1 MASPSPPVPPVTSTF
16 IGFPPSHTAHR
27 GPIPYAGAMPS
38 LQPVQVLLLAAAALV
53 AGAVN
58 AVAGG
63 GSLLSFP
70 ALLAVGYPA
79 LTANVTNSVA
89 LTPGYF
95 GGTLGYRR
103 ELVGQRGRILALGA
117 TSMVGAVVGAAL
129 LLVSSAALFERIVPW
144 LIFLACGLLAV
155 QPRLARLVRE
165 RRADSDGRPHPA
177 GRTGPDRHTAALF
190 AAQFLAAAYGAY
202 FGAGVGIMMLAILG
216 IFVADTLQRL
226 NALKGLLSLL
236 VAVVAAIAFAL
247 LADVSWVAVGVMA
260 AASLLGGQLGVILA
274 RRLNDRV
281 LRWLVIAFGVAVGVR
296 LLLAG

>member
-1 MASPSPPVPPVTSTF
+1 MS
-16 IGFPPSHTAHR
+16 
-27 GPIPYAGAMPS
+27 S
-38 LQPVQVLLLAAAALV
+38 LEPAQVLLLAAAALV

-103 ELVGQRGRILALGA
+103 ELGGQRGRILALGA
-117 TSMVGAVVGAAL
+117 TSTVGAVVGAAL

-144 LIFLACGLLAV
+144 LIFLACGLLAA

-165 RRADSDGRPHPA
+165 RRAGSDNRPDPA
-177 GRTGPDRHTAALF
+177 GRTGLDGHTAALF

-236 VAVVAAIAFAL
+236 VAVVAAIAFAVF
-247 LADVSWVAVGVMA
+247 ADISWVAVSVMA
-260 AASLLGGQLGVILA
+260 AASLIGGQLGVVLA

-281 LRWLVIAFGVAVGVR
+281 LRWLVIAFGVAVGLR
-296 LLLAG
+296 LLLAA

>member
-1 MASPSPPVPPVTSTF
+1 
-16 IGFPPSHTAHR
+16 
-27 GPIPYAGAMPS
+27 MPS
-38 LQPVQVLLLAAAALV
+38 LDPAQVLLLAAAALV

-103 ELVGQRGRILALGA
+103 ELAGQRGRILALGA
-117 TSMVGAVVGAAL
+117 TSAAGAVVGAAL

-144 LIFLACGLLAV
+144 LIFLACGLLAA

-165 RRADSDGRPHPA
+165 RRAPTDGRPDPA
-177 GRTGPDRHTAALF
+177 GRTELDGHTTALF

-202 FGAGVGIMMLAILG
+202 FGAGVGIMILAILG

-236 VAVVAAIAFAL
+236 VAVVAATAFAL

-260 AASLLGGQLGVILA
+260 AASLVGGQLGVVLA
-274 RRLNDRV
+274 RRLDDQV

>member
-1 MASPSPPVPPVTSTF
+1 
-16 IGFPPSHTAHR
+16 
-27 GPIPYAGAMPS
+27 MPA
-38 LQPVQVLLLAAAALV
+38 LEPAQIALLAGAALV

-79 LTANVTNSVA
+79 LTANVTNTVA

-103 ELVGQRGRILALGA
+103 ELEGQRGRALALGA
-117 TSMVGAVVGAAL
+117 ISAVGAVLGAWL
-129 LLVSSAALFERIVPW
+129 LLISSAELFERVVPF
-144 LIFLACGLLAV
+144 LIFLACGLLAA

-165 RRADSDGRPHPA
+165 RRQDGGDPPPA
-177 GRTGPDRHTAALF
+177 GAQADAGPHTVPLYT
-190 AAQFLAAAYGAY
+190 AQFLAAAYGAY

-216 IFVADTLQRL
+216 IFVADNLQRL

-236 VAVVAAIAFAL
+236 INLIAAVSFVLF
-247 LADVSWVAVGVMA
+247 ADVSWVAVAVMA
-260 AASLLGGQLGVILA
+260 VASLLGGQLGVVLA
-274 RRLNDRV
+274 RRLDDRA
-281 LRWLVIAFGVAVGVR
+281 LRWLVIVFGVAVGLR
-296 LLLAG
+296 LLVG

>member
-1 MASPSPPVPPVTSTF
+1 
-16 IGFPPSHTAHR
+16 
-27 GPIPYAGAMPS
+27 MPS
-38 LQPVQVLLLAAAALV
+38 LEPAQVLLLAAAALV

-70 ALLAVGYPA
+70 ALLVVGYPA

-103 ELVGQRGRILALGA
+103 ELAGQRGRILALGA
-117 TSMVGAVVGAAL
+117 ASTVGAMVGAAL
-129 LLVSSAALFERIVPW
+129 LLASSAALFERIVPW
-144 LIFLACGLLAV
+144 LIFLACGLLTA

-165 RRADSDGRPHPA
+165 RRASADGHPDPA
-177 GRTGPDRHTAALF
+177 GRAGLDGHTAALF

-260 AASLLGGQLGVILA
+260 AASLLGGQLGVVLA
-274 RRLNDRV
+274 RRLNDQL
-281 LRWLVIAFGVAVGVR
+281 LRWLVIAFGVAVGLR

>member
-1 MASPSPPVPPVTSTF
+1 MTSLEPAQ
-16 IGFPPSHTAHR
+16 IG
-27 GPIPYAGAMPS
+27 
-38 LQPVQVLLLAAAALV
+38 LLAGAALV

-63 GSLLSFP
+63 GSLISFP

-103 ELVGQRGRILALGA
+103 ELTGQRGRILALGA
-117 TSMVGAVVGAAL
+117 ISAAGAVVGVVL
-129 LLVSSAALFERIVPW
+129 LLISSAALFERIVPW
-144 LIFLACGLLAV
+144 LIFLACGLLAA
-155 QPRLARLVRE
+155 QTRLARLVRD
-165 RRADSDGRPHPA
+165 RRPDGPADADG
-177 GRTGPDRHTAALF
+177 HTAPLF
-190 AAQFLAAAYGAY
+190 AAQFLAAVYGAY

-216 IFVADTLQRL
+216 IFLVDNLQRL

-236 VAVVAAIAFAL
+236 INGIAAVYFILF
-247 LADVSWVAVGVMA
+247 ADVRWVAVAIMA
-260 AASLLGGQLGVILA
+260 VTSLLGGQLGVVLA
-274 RRLNDRV
+274 RRLNDQA
-281 LRWLVIAFGVAVGVR
+281 LRWLVIAFGVAVGLR

>member
-1 MASPSPPVPPVTSTF
+1 
-16 IGFPPSHTAHR
+16 
-27 GPIPYAGAMPS
+27 MPS
-38 LQPVQVLLLAAAALV
+38 LEPAQLLLLAAAALL

-79 LTANVTNSVA
+79 ITANVTNSVA

-103 ELVGQRGRILALGA
+103 ELTGQRRRILALGA
-117 TSMVGAVVGAAL
+117 TSAVGAVVGAFL
-129 LLVSSAALFERIVPW
+129 LLVSSPELFERIVPW

-155 QPRLARLVRE
+155 QTRLARLVRA
-165 RRADSDGRPHPA
+165 RRAGDGDPA
-177 GRTGPDRHTAALF
+177 AAPAAADRHTGPLF
-190 AAQFLAAAYGAY
+190 ATQFLAAVYGAY

-216 IFVADTLQRL
+216 IFLTDSLQRL
-226 NALKGLLSLL
+226 NALKGLLSFLISL
-236 VAVVAAIAFAL
+236 VAAVYFAL
-247 LADVSWVAVGVMA
+247 LADVSWVAVAVMA
-260 AASLLGGQLGVILA
+260 VASLLGGQLGVLLA

-296 LLLAG
+296 LLLAAG